1 MFPPDFKEL
10 LSGLNSQNARYLI
23 VGGYAVGVH
32 SQPRATKDLD
42 IFIRPDPENGKAVYA
57 ALAKFGAPLQGVTP
71 EDLID
76 KGSFFRMGHAPLMVD
91 VLANIS
97 GVDFESA
104 WNSRI
109 EIEIDPGLKI
119 PVISSEDLIKAKL
132 AAGRDQD
139 ILDVKAVREAQKE
152 RFLDEVANDLGA
164 AGGKNPKDHE
174 QDCDR

>member
-10 LSGLNSQNARYLI
+10 LSDLNSQSARYLI
-23 VGGYAVGVH
+23 IGGYAVGVH

-57 ALAKFGAPLQGVTP
+57 ALAKFGAPLQGVSP

-76 KGSFFRMGHAPLMVD
+76 KGSFFRIGHAPLMVD
-91 VLANIS
+91 VLAHIS

-104 WNSRI
+104 WDSRV
-109 EIEIDPGLKI
+109 EVEIDSGLRV

-132 AAGRDQD
+132 AAGRDRPPSLYRRRGKHHQP
-139 ILDVKAVREAQKE
+139 LSGGENGVAVIRKLCCAAHQ
-152 RFLDEVANDLGA
+152 RGTPVAL
-164 AGGKNPKDHE
+164 
-174 QDCDR
+174 